1 MQSGGPETRR
11 IALVTLDRNSVGRRS
26 PQVDHEIRSALY
38 DLNEFNV
45 FDPGDGLQGPFNLR
59 LSVEDQRLVFDVRD
73 AADQPLTVFSL
84 SVRPFRKL
92 IKDYFVLCESY
103 YDAIKHLSPTRIEAI
118 DMGRR
123 GLHNEGASR
132 LCDSLADKAHI
143 DNDTARRLFTL
154 LCALHLRL

>member
-1 MQSGGPETRR
+1 MHGGGPDSRR
-11 IALVTLDRNSVGRRS
+11 IALVTLDRDSLGRRS
-26 PQVDHEIRSALY
+26 PQVEHEIRSALY

-45 FDPGDGLQGPFNLR
+45 FDPGESLRGPFNLR

-73 AADQPLTVFSL
+73 SKDRPLTVFSL
-84 SVRPFRKL
+84 AVRPFRKL

-103 YDAIKHLSPTRIEAI
+103 FDAIKHLSPSRIEAI

-132 LCDSLADKAHI
+132 LCDSLADKAQI
-143 DNDTARRLFTL
+143 DIDTARRLFTL